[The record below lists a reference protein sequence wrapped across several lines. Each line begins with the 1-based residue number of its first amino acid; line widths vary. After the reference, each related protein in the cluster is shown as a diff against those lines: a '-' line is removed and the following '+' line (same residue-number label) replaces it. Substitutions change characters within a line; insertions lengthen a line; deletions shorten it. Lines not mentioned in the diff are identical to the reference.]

1 MNKKAFTMIE
11 LIITIVILGIVSAIG
26 AGIIKFSYDNQRKVE
41 AFNALELK
49 SQAAIDFLTTH
60 LNNSIKNSFR
70 LKKDFDTDCKTN
82 TSDCKFVFNIKDEE
96 LGNNYNVFEWARIAI
111 LDKRKGM
118 WDGIA
123 LTKCLKDN
131 AKFDNSTKL
140 HFTRE
145 MKANSCFNINHY
157 VDVNKNIYGIYF
169 LGDNIANT
177 TTFIEADLFEYDN
190 GKIYYNK
197 GLKNFTVSNAYVL
210 VDNIER
216 IIYDKNNKILKF
228 YSEPF
233 EDFLKNNIN
242 DKNETLVDNVESI
255 KISNINGVTKVELCL
270 KIDGLPG
277 SYFSNATSIKVC
289 KTGVIL

>member
-1 MNKKAFTMIE
+1 MSKKAFTMIE

-70 LKKDFDTDCKTN
+70 LKNDFDTNCKTN
-82 TSDCKFVFNIKDEE
+82 TSECKFVFNIKEEE
-96 LGNNYNVFEWARIAI
+96 LGNNYNVFEWARIAV
-111 LDKRKGM
+111 LDKRKDI
-118 WDGIA
+118 WDGIS
-123 LTKCLKDN
+123 LTKCLTDK
-131 AKFDNSTKL
+131 TKTS
-140 HFTRE
+140 FVDDTTKIGYNKKYISR
-145 MKANSCFNINHY
+145 CFSATGN
-157 VDVNKNIYGIYF
+157 YGIYF

-177 TTFIEADLFEYDN
+177 TTFIETDLL
-190 GKIYYNK
+190 GYYNK
-197 GLKNFTVSNAYVL
+197 EIYFDKSLKNFTVSNAYVL

-233 EDFLKNNIN
+233 EDFLKNNTN
-242 DKNETLVDNVESI
+242 DKNEILVDNVESI
-255 KISNINGVTKVELCL
+255 KISNINGVTKIELCL

-277 SYFSNATSIKVC
+277 SYFSNATSIKAC

>member
-1 MNKKAFTMIE
+1 MSKKAFTMIE

-70 LKKDFDTDCKTN
+70 LKKDFDTNCKTN

-96 LGNNYNVFEWARIAI
+96 LGNNYNIFEWARIAV
-111 LDKRKGM
+111 LDKRKDI
-118 WDGIA
+118 WDGIS
-123 LTKCLKDN
+123 LTKCLTDK
-131 AKFDNSTKL
+131 TKTS
-140 HFTRE
+140 FVDDTT
-145 MKANSCFNINHY
+145 KIGYNKKYISGCFSATGN
-157 VDVNKNIYGIYF
+157 YGIYF

-177 TTFIEADLFEYDN
+177 TTFIETDLL
-190 GKIYYNK
+190 GYYNK
-197 GLKNFTVSNAYVL
+197 EIYFDKSLKNFTVSNAYVL

-233 EDFLKNNIN
+233 EDFLKNNTN
-242 DKNETLVDNVESI
+242 DKNEILVDNVESI
-255 KISNINGVTKVELCL
+255 KISNINGVTKIELCL

-277 SYFSNATSIKVC
+277 SYFSNTTSITAC